1 MSESPTP
8 RPLNRTQ
15 SMKIFLNADPVVQR
29 VVKECL
35 KEERQVMNMIRRDSI
50 HVKLVNIVKA
60 HTNTN

>member
-50 HVKLVNIVKA
+50 HVNLVNIVKA
-60 HTNTN
+60 NTNTN

>member
-1 MSESPTP
+1 MPESPTP

-15 SMKIFLNADPVVQR
+15 SMQIFLKADTVVQK

-50 HVKLVNIVKA
+50 HVNLVNIVKA
-60 HTNTN
+60 HTKNK

>member
-8 RPLNRTQ
+8 RPLNRTL
-15 SMKIFLNADPVVQR
+15 SMKIFEKADPIVKK

-50 HVKLVNIVKA
+50 HVNLVNIVKT
-60 HTNTN
+60 HTSSN

>member
-50 HVKLVNIVKA
+50 HVNLDNIVKA
-60 HTNTN
+60 NTNTN

>member
-8 RPLNRTQ
+8 RPLNRTN
-15 SMKIFLNADPVVQR
+15 SMKIFEKADPIVKQ

-50 HVKLVNIVKA
+50 HVNLVNIVKA
-60 HTNTN
+60 HTRSN

>member
-15 SMKIFLNADPVVQR
+15 SMKILLNPDPVVQR
-29 VVKECL
+29 VVKDCL

-50 HVKLVNIVKA
+50 HVNLVNIVKA
-60 HTNTN
+60 NTKTN

>member
-50 HVKLVNIVKA
+50 HVNLVNIVKA
-60 HTNTN
+60 NTTTN

>member
-15 SMKIFLNADPVVQR
+15 SMKIFLNAAPVVQR

-50 HVKLVNIVKA
+50 HVNLVNIVKA
-60 HTNTN
+60 NTTTN

>member
-15 SMKIFLNADPVVQR
+15 SMQIILKADPIVQKVVR
-29 VVKECL
+29 ECL

-50 HVKLVNIVKA
+50 HVNLVNIVKA
-60 HTNTN
+60 HTKTK